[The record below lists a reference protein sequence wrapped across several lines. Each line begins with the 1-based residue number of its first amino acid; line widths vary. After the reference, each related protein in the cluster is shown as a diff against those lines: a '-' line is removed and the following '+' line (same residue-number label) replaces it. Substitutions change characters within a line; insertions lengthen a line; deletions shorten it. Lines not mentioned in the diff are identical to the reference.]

1 MNKVIKDLHD
11 DTLEEL
17 CKTNSAILTLK
28 LGKTPDTYIFPYEI
42 ESIIINFITNSIAAF
57 RRGKTPIEER
67 KIEIETR
74 YIEGNRTIEIVA
86 RDGGPGIPRGD
97 KARIFEI
104 YSTKVDDQNRPTG
117 AGLGLVIVKD
127 IVESHNGKVSV
138 LEHGKV
144 MKGAEFTV
152 SLPVQK
158 ARGRKKE

>member
-1 MNKVIKDLHD
+1 M
-11 DTLEEL
+11 
-17 CKTNSAILTLK
+17 
-28 LGKTPDTYIFPYEI
+28 
-42 ESIIINFITNSIAAF
+42 
-57 RRGKTPIEER
+57 
-67 KIEIETR
+67 
-74 YIEGNRTIEIVA
+74 A

-97 KARIFEI
+97 KDRIFEI

-158 ARGRKKE
+158 TRGRKKE